1 MAKIGFIGVGVM
13 GLPMATNLLKN
24 NHQLKAFDTN
34 TNQTALIKKEGA
46 TIVNTS
52 LEATKDVDFVIT
64 MLPNGSIVK
73 DVSCGEGGIIH
84 SENKNFI
91 YIDMSTIL
99 PGDIKFINDECKK
112 NHINMLDA
120 PVARL
125 LPEAI
130 AGTLLIMVG
139 GEKEIYE
146 KALPIFKCMGDTVY
160 HCGEN
165 GTGST
170 MKLINNYMSIVSN
183 IITAETLTLSQM
195 SNISMDLA
203 LEIMRGTAAGK
214 GHMNQTYP
222 NKVLKG
228 DTKAGFT
235 NALATKDLGLAI
247 QHAKDLNFN
256 LQLGAA
262 AKEIYDESLTEIS
275 SKDWTS
281 MYEYILK
288 KAKG

>member
-1 MAKIGFIGVGVM
+1 
-13 GLPMATNLLKN
+13 
-24 NHQLKAFDTN
+24 
-34 TNQTALIKKEGA
+34 
-46 TIVNTS
+46 
-52 LEATKDVDFVIT
+52 
-64 MLPNGSIVK
+64 
-73 DVSCGEGGIIH
+73 
-84 SENKNFI
+84 
-91 YIDMSTIL
+91 
-99 PGDIKFINDECKK
+99 
-112 NHINMLDA
+112 
-120 PVARL
+120 
-125 LPEAI
+125 
-130 AGTLLIMVG
+130 
-139 GEKEIYE
+139 
-146 KALPIFKCMGDTVY
+146 MGDTVY
-160 HCGEN
+160 HCGAN

-256 LQLGAA
+256 LQLGVT
-262 AKEIYDESLTEIS
+262 AKEIYDESLVEIS
-275 SKDWTS
+275 SKDWTA

>member
-1 MAKIGFIGVGVM
+1 M
-13 GLPMATNLLKN
+13 
-24 NHQLKAFDTN
+24 
-34 TNQTALIKKEGA
+34 
-46 TIVNTS
+46 
-52 LEATKDVDFVIT
+52 DFVIT

-146 KALPIFKCMGDTVY
+146 KALPILECMGDTIY

-247 QHAKDLNFN
+247 QHAEDLNFN
-256 LQLGAA
+256 LQLGVT
-262 AKEIYDESLTEIS
+262 AKEIYDESLLEIS
-275 SKDWTS
+275 SKDWTA

>member
-1 MAKIGFIGVGVM
+1 MARIGFIGVGIM
-13 GLPMATNLLKN
+13 GLPMATNILKN

-34 TNQTALIKKEGA
+34 NNQTALIKKEGA

-52 LEATKDVDFVIT
+52 LEATEDVDFVIT
-64 MLPNGSIVK
+64 MLPNGSIVRE
-73 DVSCGEGGIIH
+73 VACGEGGIVH
-84 SENKNFI
+84 SKNKNFI

-99 PGDIKFINDECKK
+99 PSDIRFINEQFNEKQ
-112 NHINMLDA
+112 INMLDA

-139 GEKEIYE
+139 GEKATYE
-146 KALPIFKCMGDTVY
+146 KALPILECMGDTIY
-160 HCGEN
+160 HCGKN

-183 IITAETLTLSQM
+183 VITAETLTLSQM
-195 SNISMDLA
+195 SNIPMDLA

-247 QHAKDLNFN
+247 QHANDLNFN
-256 LQLGAA
+256 LQLGTA

-275 SKDWTS
+275 SKDWTA

>member
-1 MAKIGFIGVGVM
+1 MANIGFIGVGMM
-13 GLPMATNLLKN
+13 GLPMAKNLIKN
-24 NHQLKAFDTN
+24 NHTLKVFDTN
-34 TNQTALIKKEGA
+34 MDQTKIIQKEGA
-46 TIVNTS
+46 IVVSNPCETTIDS
-52 LEATKDVDFVIT
+52 DFVIT

-73 DVSCGEGGIIH
+73 EVACGEEGIVH
-84 SENKNFI
+84 SKNKNFI

-99 PGDIKFINDECKK
+99 PSDIRFINKQFTEKQ
-112 NHINMLDA
+112 INMLDA

-139 GEKEIYE
+139 GEKKIYE
-146 KALPIFKCMGDTVY
+146 KALPILECMGDTIY

-247 QHAKDLNFN
+247 QHANDLNFN
-256 LQLGAA
+256 LQLGTA

-275 SKDWTS
+275 SKDWTA